1 MSMLQHPF
9 LRIDHLAIAVAN
21 LEDAIVFY
29 RDTLKLPLVERRET
43 LGKHSGMRSAVMS
56 AGHFQIVLIEGTSPE
71 SQVSRYIER
80 YGPGVQHVAF
90 EVEDIESTRRAL
102 AENGLE
108 FSTDILAAPGLRQTF
123 SKRDQVSGMMY
134 ELIERTGEEGFQ
146 DANTTRLFE
155 ELEKADAY

>member
-1 MSMLQHPF
+1 MLSHPF
-9 LRIDHLAIAVAN
+9 MRIDHLAIAVEN

-29 RDTLKLPLVERRET
+29 HDTLKLALIERRET
-43 LGKHSGMRSAVMS
+43 RGKSTGMRSAVMS
-56 AGHFQIVLIEGTSPE
+56 AGDFQIVLVEGTGPE

-90 EVEDIESTRRAL
+90 EVQDIENTRRAL
-102 AENGLE
+102 VENGLE
-108 FSTDILAAPGLRQTF
+108 FSTSILVAPGLRQTF
-123 SKRDQVSGMMY
+123 SKRDRTSGMMF

-146 DANTTRLFE
+146 DSNTTQLFE

>member
-1 MSMLQHPF
+1 MLSHPF
-9 LRIDHLAIAVAN
+9 LRIDHLAIAVSN

-29 RDTLKLPLVERRET
+29 RDTLNLPLIERRET
-43 LGKHSGMRSAVMS
+43 LGKSTGMRSAVMS
-56 AGHFQIVLIEGTSPE
+56 AGNFQIVLIEGSSPE

-90 EVEDIESTRRAL
+90 EVADIEGTQRTL

-108 FSTDILAAPGLRQTF
+108 FSTSILVAPGLRQTF

-146 DANTTRLFE
+146 DTNTTRLFE
-155 ELEKADAY
+155 ELEQADAY

>member
-1 MSMLQHPF
+1 MSPHPF

-21 LEDAIVFY
+21 LEEAIEFY
-29 RDTLKLPLVERRET
+29 RDTLNLPLVERRET
-43 LGKHSGMRSAVMS
+43 LGKNTGMRSAVMS
-56 AGHFQIVLIEGTSPE
+56 AGNFQIVLIEGTSSE

-90 EVEDIESTRRAL
+90 EVENIESTRRSL

-108 FSTDILAAPGLRQTF
+108 FSTNILVAPGLRQTF

-155 ELEKADAY
+155 ELEQADAY

>member
-1 MSMLQHPF
+1 MLSHPF
-9 LRIDHLAIAVAN
+9 LRIDHLAIAVEN
-21 LEDAIVFY
+21 LENAIAFY
-29 RDTLKLPLVERRET
+29 SDTLKLPLVERRET
-43 LGKHSGMRSAVMS
+43 LGKSTGMRSAVMS

-90 EVEDIESTRRAL
+90 EVEDIERTRLAL

-108 FSTDILAAPGLRQTF
+108 FSTNILVAPGLRQTF
-123 SKRDQVSGMMY
+123 SKRDKVSGMMF

-155 ELEKADAY
+155 ELERADAY

>member
-1 MSMLQHPF
+1 MLSHPF
-9 LRIDHLAIAVAN
+9 LRIDHLAIAVES

-29 RDTLKLPLVERRET
+29 RDTLKLPLIERRET
-43 LGKHSGMRSAVMS
+43 LGKSSGMRSAVMS
-56 AGHFQIVLIEGTSPE
+56 AGNFQIVLIEGTGPE

-90 EVEDIESTRRAL
+90 EVQDIENTQRAL

-108 FSTDILAAPGLRQTF
+108 FSTSILVAPGLRQAF
-123 SKRDQVSGMMY
+123 SKRDPTSGMMF

-146 DANTTRLFE
+146 DSNTTQLFE